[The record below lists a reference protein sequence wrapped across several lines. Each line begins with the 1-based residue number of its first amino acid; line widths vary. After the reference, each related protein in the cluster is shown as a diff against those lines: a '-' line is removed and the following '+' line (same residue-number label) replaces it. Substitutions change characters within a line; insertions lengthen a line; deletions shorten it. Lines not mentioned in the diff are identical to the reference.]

1 MKVNEIFYSLQGEG
15 FHTGT
20 PAVFVRFAGCNLNC
34 PFCDT
39 DFASGKEMSEA
50 EVVSEVLKCPGNQV
64 LKQSSNQ
71 AFRHSGL
78 VVITGGEP
86 SLQLTDSLVDALH
99 RQGRRVA
106 VETNGT
112 HPLPSNVDWITLSP
126 KDMFLG
132 KVAAP
137 VLSEVDELKVV
148 FDGIHLPEMYEH
160 INVRHARFLQ
170 PCDTGDPQRN
180 GIIIN
185 QTIEYIKA
193 NPQWR
198 LSLQTHKIVGI
209 R

>member
-1 MKVNEIFYSLQGEG
+1 M
-15 FHTGT
+15 
-20 PAVFVRFAGCNLNC
+20 
-34 PFCDT
+34 
-39 DFASGKEMSEA
+39 
-50 EVVSEVLKCPGNQV
+50 
-64 LKQSSNQ
+64 
-71 AFRHSGL
+71 
-78 VVITGGEP
+78 ITGGEP

-170 PCDTGDPQRN
+170 PCDTGAHQRN
-180 GIIIN
+180 GTIIN